1 MRISIYF
8 LMLIFS
14 NIFVFAQDS
23 KSSDI
28 KELANSE
35 AMKEVQDLTVEI
47 RPYPSDVLRDFVT
60 KSLGKKGK
68 ALGQVNNDG
77 TIYNIGAASTGV
89 PSNRSGFI
97 ASRNVAFRKAVLIAK
112 SEFIRAQGMKISS
125 EEGLTILDNYIEGT
139 DPETQKKASFLQKLG
154 KLANQSIDK
163 ALIELG
169 VSQTEVSKM
178 NQGAKEAMFRDE
190 YRQKGLQFAAGM
202 LKGLSVCKIVEGEVG
217 GSDYQVAVLV
227 KYSKENQALAAM
239 IQDDINYQ
247 LDLQKPSKTLNK
259 IKNAE
264 PKDLLPRMGVLTT
277 VDKNGQSVV
286 LAYGQSEIR
295 KTGSRQSAA
304 ETRAFAQAAN
314 IARDNLKNF
323 IAQDIALEEITENAE
338 VLSSYAD
345 GTSDFFSQNKF
356 EQSIKSKM
364 SSVNNLRSYE
374 MKRWKV
380 QHPQSGHMVAG
391 VVIAWSKNF
400 ADKSRDVQKTLN
412 KSNSDLFIEDN
423 TLIEKNNIP
432 PSESG
437 DYLIGGDD
445 EDF

>member
-1 MRISIYF
+1 MKISIYF
-8 LMLIFS
+8 LLLIFS
-14 NIFVFAQDS
+14 NTFLISQDN
-23 KSSDI
+23 KNAGV

-35 AMKEVQDLTVEI
+35 AMKEVQNLTVEI

-68 ALGQVNNDG
+68 SLGQVNNDG

-125 EEGLTILDNYIEGT
+125 EEGLTVLDNYIEGT

-154 KLANQSIDK
+154 KLANQSVDK
-163 ALIELG
+163 ALLELG

-178 NQGAKEAMFRDE
+178 NQSAKEAMFREE

-259 IKNAE
+259 IKNSE

-277 VDKNGQSVV
+277 VDKNGQSVI
-286 LAYGQSEIR
+286 LSYGQSEIR
-295 KTGSRQSAA
+295 KTSSRQSAA
-304 ETRAFAQAAN
+304 ESRAFAQAAN

-323 IAQDIALEEITENAE
+323 VAQDIALEEITENAE
-338 VLSSYAD
+338 VLSDYAD

-364 SSVNNLRSYE
+364 SSVENLRSYE
-374 MKRWKV
+374 MKRWKA

-391 VVIAWSKNF
+391 VVIAWSKDF

-423 TLIEKNNIP
+423 TDMEKNNTP
-432 PSESG
+432 TESG

>member
-1 MRISIYF
+1 MKISIYF
-8 LMLIFS
+8 LLLIFS
-14 NIFVFAQDS
+14 NTFLISQDN
-23 KSSDI
+23 KNAGV

-35 AMKEVQDLTVEI
+35 AMKEVQNLTVEI

-68 ALGQVNNDG
+68 SLGQVNNDG

-97 ASRNVAFRKAVLIAK
+97 ASRNIAFRKAVLIAK

-125 EEGLTILDNYIEGT
+125 EEGLTVLDNYIEGT

-154 KLANQSIDK
+154 KLANQSVDK
-163 ALIELG
+163 ALLELG

-178 NQGAKEAMFRDE
+178 NQSAKEAMFREE
-190 YRQKGLQFAAGM
+190 YRQKGLQFAVGM

-259 IKNAE
+259 IKNSE

-277 VDKNGQSVV
+277 VDKNGQSVI
-286 LAYGQSEIR
+286 LSYGQSEIR
-295 KTGSRQSAA
+295 KTSSRQSAA
-304 ETRAFAQAAN
+304 ESRAFAQAAN

-323 IAQDIALEEITENAE
+323 VAQDIALEEITENAE
-338 VLSSYAD
+338 VLSDYAD

-364 SSVNNLRSYE
+364 SSVENLRSYE
-374 MKRWKV
+374 MKRWKA

-391 VVIAWSKNF
+391 VVIAWSKDF

-423 TLIEKNNIP
+423 TDMEKNNTP
-432 PSESG
+432 TESG

>member
-217 GSDYQVAVLV
+217 GNDYQIAVLV

-380 QHPQSGHMVAG
+380 QHPQSGHRVAG

>member
-1 MRISIYF
+1 MKISIYF
-8 LMLIFS
+8 LLLIFS
-14 NIFVFAQDS
+14 NTFLISQDN
-23 KSSDI
+23 KNAGV

-35 AMKEVQDLTVEI
+35 AMKEVQNLTVEI

-68 ALGQVNNDG
+68 SLGQVNNDG

-125 EEGLTILDNYIEGT
+125 EEGLTVLDNYIEGT

-154 KLANQSIDK
+154 KLANQSVDK
-163 ALIELG
+163 ALLELG

-178 NQGAKEAMFRDE
+178 NQSAKEAMFREE

-259 IKNAE
+259 IKNSE

-277 VDKNGQSVV
+277 VDKNGQSVI
-286 LAYGQSEIR
+286 LSYGQSEIR
-295 KTGSRQSAA
+295 KTSSRQSAA
-304 ETRAFAQAAN
+304 ESRAFAQAAN

-323 IAQDIALEEITENAE
+323 VAQDIALEEITENAE
-338 VLSSYAD
+338 VLSDYSD

-364 SSVNNLRSYE
+364 SSVENLRSYE
-374 MKRWKV
+374 MKRWKA

-391 VVIAWSKNF
+391 VVIAWSKDF

-423 TLIEKNNIP
+423 TDMEKNNTP
-432 PSESG
+432 TESG

>member
-1 MRISIYF
+1 MKISIYF
-8 LMLIFS
+8 LLLIFS
-14 NIFVFAQDS
+14 NTFLISQDN
-23 KSSDI
+23 KNAGV

-35 AMKEVQDLTVEI
+35 AMKEVQNLTVEI

-68 ALGQVNNDG
+68 SLGQVNNDG

-125 EEGLTILDNYIEGT
+125 EEGLTVLDNYIDGT

-154 KLANQSIDK
+154 KLANQSVDK
-163 ALIELG
+163 ALLELG

-178 NQGAKEAMFRDE
+178 NQSAKEAMFREE

-259 IKNAE
+259 IKNSE

-277 VDKNGQSVV
+277 VDKNGQSVI
-286 LAYGQSEIR
+286 LSYGQSEIR
-295 KTGSRQSAA
+295 KTSSRQSAA
-304 ETRAFAQAAN
+304 ESRAFAQAAN

-323 IAQDIALEEITENAE
+323 VAQDIALEEITENAE
-338 VLSSYAD
+338 VLSDYAD

-364 SSVNNLRSYE
+364 SSVENLRSYE
-374 MKRWKV
+374 MKRWKA

-391 VVIAWSKNF
+391 VVIAWSKDF

-423 TLIEKNNIP
+423 TDMEKNNTP
-432 PSESG
+432 TESG

>member
-1 MRISIYF
+1 MKIAIYF
-8 LMLIFS
+8 LLLIFS
-14 NIFVFAQDS
+14 NTFLFAQNS
-23 KSSDI
+23 KSPGI

-35 AMKEVQDLTVEI
+35 AMKEVQNLTVEI

-125 EEGLTILDNYIEGT
+125 EEGLTVLENYIEGT

-154 KLANQSIDK
+154 KLANQSVDK
-163 ALIELG
+163 ALLELG

-178 NQGAKEAMFRDE
+178 NQSAKEAMFRE
-190 YRQKGLQFAAGM
+190 QYRQKGLQFAAGM

-259 IKNAE
+259 IKNSE

-277 VDKNGQSVV
+277 VDKNGESVV
-286 LAYGQSEIR
+286 LSYGQSEIR
-295 KTGSRQSAA
+295 KTSSRQSAA
-304 ETRAFAQAAN
+304 ESRAFAQAAN

-323 IAQDIALEEITENAE
+323 VAQDIALEEITENAE
-338 VLSSYAD
+338 VLSEYAD
-345 GTSDFFSQNKF
+345 GTSDFFSQEKF

-364 SSVNNLRSYE
+364 SSVENLRSYE
-374 MKRWKV
+374 MKRWKA

-412 KSNSDLFIEDN
+412 TSNSDLFIEDN
-423 TLIEKNNIP
+423 TLIEKNNTP

>member
-1 MRISIYF
+1 MKIAIYF
-8 LMLIFS
+8 LLLIFS
-14 NIFVFAQDS
+14 NTFLFAQNS
-23 KSSDI
+23 KSPGI

-35 AMKEVQDLTVEI
+35 AMKEVQNLTVEI

-125 EEGLTILDNYIEGT
+125 EEGLKVLENYIEGT

-154 KLANQSIDK
+154 KLANQSVDK
-163 ALIELG
+163 ALLELG

-178 NQGAKEAMFRDE
+178 NQSAKEAMFRE
-190 YRQKGLQFAAGM
+190 QYRQKGLQFAAGM

-259 IKNAE
+259 IKNSE

-277 VDKNGQSVV
+277 VDKNGESVV
-286 LAYGQSEIR
+286 LSYGQSEIR
-295 KTGSRQSAA
+295 KTSSRQSAA
-304 ETRAFAQAAN
+304 ESRAFAQAAN

-323 IAQDIALEEITENAE
+323 VAQDIALEEITENAE
-338 VLSSYAD
+338 VLSEYAD
-345 GTSDFFSQNKF
+345 GTSDFFSQEKF

-364 SSVNNLRSYE
+364 SSVENLRSYE
-374 MKRWKV
+374 MKRWKA

-412 KSNSDLFIEDN
+412 TSNSDLFIEDN
-423 TLIEKNNIP
+423 TLIEKNNTP

>member
-1 MRISIYF
+1 MRVYF
-8 LMLIFS
+8 KLLLVLLFANMLL
-14 NIFVFAQDS
+14 FASDN
-23 KSSDI
+23 KSEEI
-28 KELANSE
+28 RKLANSE

-47 RPYPSDVLRDFVT
+47 KPYPADVLREFVT

-68 ALGQVNNDG
+68 SLGQVNSDG

-89 PSNRSGFI
+89 PSNRNGFI
-97 ASRNVAFRKAVLIAK
+97 ASRNIAFRKAVLIAK
-112 SEFIRAQGMKISS
+112 SEFIRAQGMKVSS
-125 EEGLTILDNYIEGT
+125 EEGMSILDNFIEGT

-154 KLANQSIDK
+154 RLANQSVDK

-169 VSQTEVSKM
+169 VSETEVSKM
-178 NQGAKEAMFRDE
+178 NQGAKEAMFREE

-217 GSDYQVAVLV
+217 GNDYQVAVLV

-239 IQDDINYQ
+239 IQDDKNYQ
-247 LDLQKPSKTLNK
+247 LSAQKPSKTLDK
-259 IKNAE
+259 IRNAD

-277 VDKNGQSVV
+277 VDKDGQSIV

-295 KTGSRQSAA
+295 KTSSRQSAA
-304 ETRAFAQAAN
+304 ESRAFSQAAN

-345 GTSDFFSQNKF
+345 GSQDFFSQNKF
-356 EQSIKSKM
+356 EQSIQSKM
-364 SSVNNLRSYE
+364 SSVENLRSYE
-374 MKRWKV
+374 MKRWKA
-380 QHPQSGHMVAG
+380 QHPESGHLVAG
-391 VVIAWSKNF
+391 VIIAWSKDF
-400 ADKSRDVQKTLN
+400 ASKSRDLQKTLN
-412 KSNSDLFIEDN
+412 TSNENLFKEDKSKGQENSSS
-423 TLIEKNNIP
+423 T
-432 PSESG
+432 ESG
-437 DYLIGGDD
+437 DYMISGDD

>member
-178 NQGAKEAMFRDE
+178 NQGAKEAMFREE

-217 GSDYQVAVLV
+217 GNDYQIAVLV

-380 QHPQSGHMVAG
+380 QHPQSGHIVAG
-391 VVIAWSKNF
+391 VVIAWSKDF
-400 ADKSRDVQKTLN
+400 ANKSRDVQKTLN
-412 KSNSDLFIEDN
+412 TSNSKLLKEDN
-423 TLIEKNNIP
+423 TASEASNS
-432 PSESG
+432 PSEPG

>member
-217 GSDYQVAVLV
+217 GNDYQIAVLV